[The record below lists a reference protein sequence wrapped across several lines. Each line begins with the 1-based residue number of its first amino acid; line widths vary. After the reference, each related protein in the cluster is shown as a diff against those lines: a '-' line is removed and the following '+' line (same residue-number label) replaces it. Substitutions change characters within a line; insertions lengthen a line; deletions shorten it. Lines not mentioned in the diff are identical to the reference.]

1 MQVQNETGID
11 VRPPQSARCVVATL
25 GAFLAVLGWSA
36 ILPHDYFT
44 WFLEVAPALIGLAV
58 LASTY
63 PKFRFTNLVYA
74 LIAAQAII
82 LCIGGHY
89 TYAREPVFSWIRDHW
104 HLSRNYYDRVGHF
117 AQGFVPA
124 IIAREVFIRRRIV
137 RRGGWMFFIVLCV
150 CLAISA
156 AYELVEWR
164 VAVGTGSRADDFLG
178 TQGDN
183 CDTQEDMATA
193 LIASIIALVTL
204 GRVHDRLLRQ
214 YVPET
219 NVASVPAC

>member
-1 MQVQNETGID
+1 MQTQTETMIEVQ
-11 VRPPQSARCVVATL
+11 PPQAARFAVGTL
-25 GAFLAVLGWSA
+25 VLFLAVLGWSA
-36 ILPHDYFT
+36 ISPHDYFT

-58 LASTY
+58 LAITY
-63 PKFRFTNLVYA
+63 PRFRFTNLVYA
-74 LIAAQAII
+74 LICAQAII

-89 TYAREPVFSWIRDHW
+89 TYAREPVFNWIRDHW

-124 IIAREVFIRRRIV
+124 MIAREVFIRRRIV
-137 RRGGWMFFIVLCV
+137 KRGGWMFFIVVCV

-183 CDTQEDMATA
+183 WDTQEDMATA
-193 LIASIIALVTL
+193 LVASVIALITL

-214 YVPET
+214 
-219 NVASVPAC
+219 

>member
-36 ILPHDYFT
+36 IRPHDYFT

-82 LCIGGHY
+82 LCIGGI
-89 TYAREPVFSWIRDHW
+89 TPMRA
-104 HLSRNYYDRVGHF
+104 SRSSAGF
-117 AQGFVPA
+117 AITG
-124 IIAREVFIRRRIV
+124 
-137 RRGGWMFFIVLCV
+137 
-150 CLAISA
+150 ISA
-156 AYELVEWR
+156 EITTTVS
-164 VAVGTGSRADDFLG
+164 V
-178 TQGDN
+178 
-183 CDTQEDMATA
+183 
-193 LIASIIALVTL
+193 I
-204 GRVHDRLLRQ
+204 LRRDSCRQ
-214 YVPET
+214 
-219 NVASVPAC
+219 

>member
-1 MQVQNETGID
+1 MQVQTETTFE
-11 VRPPQSARCVVATL
+11 VEEPQSARFVVSVL
-25 GAFLAVLGWSA
+25 ILFLVVLGWSA
-36 ILPHDYFT
+36 IRPHDYFT

-58 LASTY
+58 LAITY
-63 PKFRFTNLVYA
+63 PRFRFTNLVYA
-74 LIAAQAII
+74 LICAQAII

-89 TYAREPVFSWIRDHW
+89 TYAREPVFNWIRDHW

-124 IIAREVFIRRRIV
+124 MIAREVFTRRRIV
-137 RRGGWMFFIVLCV
+137 KRGGWMFFIVVCV

-183 CDTQEDMATA
+183 WDTQEDMATA
-193 LIASIIALVTL
+193 LVASVIALITL

-214 YVPET
+214 
-219 NVASVPAC
+219 

>member
-1 MQVQNETGID
+1 MVVQTETTRD
-11 VRPPQSARCVVATL
+11 THQPQSARFVIVVL
-25 GAFLAVLGWSA
+25 IAFLAVLGWSA
-36 ILPHDYFT
+36 IRPHDYFT

-58 LASTY
+58 LAVTY
-63 PKFRFTNLVYA
+63 PRFRFTNLVYA
-74 LIAAQAII
+74 LICVQAMI
-82 LCIGGHY
+82 LCVGGHY
-89 TYAREPVFSWIRDHW
+89 TYAREPIFSWIRDHW

-124 IIAREVFIRRRIV
+124 MIAREVFIRRRIV
-137 RRGGWMFFIVLCV
+137 KRGAWMFFVVVCL

-183 CDTQEDMATA
+183 WDTQEDMATA
-193 LIASIIALVTL
+193 LAASVIALITL

-214 YVPET
+214 YEPET
-219 NVASVPAC
+219 HVMPVATC